1 METTEKKSAN
11 VIKGP
16 WKKRPVK
23 IPSTDEIAKIEDD
36 IAFIEELGE
45 GVLMQ
50 MIYTMRENGI
60 DISKTDFMRDVGF
73 ISESIKSA
81 LYRQFNMGHPISKFV
96 ERISEVKTEKDELTG
111 EEQVITHF
119 SVSKLDELVEIMKN
133 TEEE

>member
-1 METTEKKSAN
+1 MSAEAKDGN

-16 WKKRPVK
+16 WKKRPVN
-23 IPSTDEIAKIEDD
+23 IPSTDEIEKIEDD

-96 ERISEVKTEKDELTG
+96 EKISEVKTEKDELTG

-119 SVSKLDELVEIMKN
+119 SVSKLDELVEIMEN

>member
-1 METTEKKSAN
+1 
-11 VIKGP
+11 
-16 WKKRPVK
+16 
-23 IPSTDEIAKIEDD
+23 
-36 IAFIEELGE
+36 
-45 GVLMQ
+45 MQ

-73 ISESIKSA
+73 KSESIKSA

-119 SVSKLDELVEIMKN
+119 SVSKLDELVEIMEN